1 MTKRGDRDVNEN
13 NSLLCSGISDTS
25 SQLTF
30 TVTNETVTVEKNDL
44 VSLNI
49 IHKVKWLVSVR
60 AKI

>member
-1 MTKRGDRDVNEN
+1 MTKHDDGDVNES
-13 NSLLCSGISDTS
+13 NSLLCSGICDTS

-30 TVTNETVTVEKNDL
+30 TVTNEPFTVEKNDS

-49 IHKVKWLVSVR
+49 IHKVKRLVSAR